1 MVKRKYLFIILF
13 IFIFCITGC
22 SKSNSNIKEYLS
34 RDNTIDTKAKD
45 VMPDINELPQYKN
58 IEYRSTHKSMILFDS
73 DSIALIVYY
82 DDETYENEKNKL
94 EKNYTF
100 LNQKIK
106 SEFDESKYYIPENE
120 FSINSYK
127 FKVIDS
133 NGNANIKFPKSFGMI
148 GTSDDKKSI
157 AYLYFYDADL
167 DYIGKNDDESP
178 MADFVKEYFDYDF

>member
-1 MVKRKYLFIILF
+1 MMKRKYVFIILL

-34 RDNTIDTKAKD
+34 RNNTIDTKAKG
-45 VMPDINELPQYKN
+45 VMPDINELPEYKN
-58 IEYRSTHKSMILFDS
+58 IEYRSTHKSMILFES
-73 DSIALIVYY
+73 DSIALIVNY

-100 LNQKIK
+100 LSQKIK

-127 FKVIDS
+127 FRVID
-133 NGNANIKFPKSFGMI
+133 NDGNNNTKFPKSFGMI

-167 DYIGKNDDESP
+167 DYIGKSDDESP
-178 MADFVKEYFDYDF
+178 MADFVKEYFKYDF